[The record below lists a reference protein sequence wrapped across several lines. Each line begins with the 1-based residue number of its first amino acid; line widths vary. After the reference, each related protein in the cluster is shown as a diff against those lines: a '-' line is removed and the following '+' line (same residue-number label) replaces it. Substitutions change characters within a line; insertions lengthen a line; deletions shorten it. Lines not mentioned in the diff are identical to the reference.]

1 MRKLLSLLALL
12 TFAVPLFAASPFV
25 GTWKLN
31 TAKTKYAKG
40 SAPRDA
46 TLVIEEQCGNLKTT
60 ATGTTSD
67 GSPISGEFTVPIK
80 GGTGT
85 VQTGEFNGVTSK
97 LVSANVRENT
107 YLKDGKEWRSRS
119 MVVSSDGKT
128 LTSRVR
134 GLGTAGTPIDG
145 TDVFEKQ

>member
-1 MRKLLSLLALL
+1 MRKLQCLLALL

-31 TAKTKYAKG
+31 TAKTKYTKG
-40 SAPRDA
+40 SPLRNAI
-46 TLVIEEQCGNLKTT
+46 LVIEEQGGNLKTT
-60 ATGTTSD
+60 ASGTTSD
-67 GSPISGEFTVPIK
+67 GSPISVEFTVPIK

-85 VQTGEFNGVTSK
+85 VQAGEFNGVTSK
-97 LVSANVRENT
+97 LVSPSVRENT

-119 MVVSSDGKT
+119 MVLSGDGKT

-134 GLGTAGTPIDG
+134 RLGTAGPPIDG

>member
-12 TFAVPLFAASPFV
+12 TFSIPLFAASPFV

-31 TAKTKYAKG
+31 AAKTKYVKG
-40 SAPRDA
+40 SAPRDG
-46 TLVIEEQCGNLKTT
+46 TLVIEEQDGNLKATG
-60 ATGTTSD
+60 TGTTSD
-67 GSPISGEFTVPIK
+67 GSPISVEFTVPIK
-80 GGTGT
+80 GGIGT
-85 VQTGEFNGVTSK
+85 VQIGEFNGVKSK
-97 LVSANVRENT
+97 VISANSRENM

-119 MVVSSDGKT
+119 MVLSSDGKT

-134 GLGTAGTPIDG
+134 GLGTAGPPIDG

>member
-1 MRKLLSLLALL
+1 LLVLL
-12 TFAVPLFAASPFV
+12 TFSVPLFAVSPFV
-25 GTWKLN
+25 GTWKLD
-31 TAKTKYAKG
+31 TAKTKYTKG
-40 SAPRDA
+40 SPPKEV
-46 TLVIEEQCGNLKTT
+46 TLVIEEQGTNLKTT

-67 GSPISGEFTVPIK
+67 GSPISVEFTVPIK

-97 LVSANVRENT
+97 LISPNVRENT

-119 MVVSSDGKT
+119 MVLSSDGKT

-134 GLGTAGTPIDG
+134 GLGAAETPIDG